1 MMMDLIAIVCFC
13 FQTDQMRP
21 RGIYIC
27 DGSEEEAHEVIH
39 KLLER
44 GTLEELP
51 KYENWLAFLHFF

>member
-1 MMMDLIAIVCFC
+1 
-13 FQTDQMRP
+13 MRP

-51 KYENWLAFLHFF
+51 KYENWSASVCIGTFVVYS